1 MTRSYLS
8 YLACARC
15 GTRFSPHE
23 LQGTCTCGG
32 PLFCRYRL
40 EDLRRELGRDEV
52 PGRAST
58 LWRYP
63 ELLPV
68 QDPAQAVTLGE
79 GFTPLLPLQ
88 WGAEHGLPG
97 LWLKDEGLNPT
108 GAFKARGAAVG
119 VTRLRELGVKQVVV
133 SSSGNAGD
141 AWAVYCRR
149 GGIEATIILPDD
161 APESMLVETAL
172 AQQALHVFGGH
183 NARGGRL
190 AAALA
195 KANQVFCANTFQEP
209 YRLEGKKTMG
219 LELAEQFGWRL
230 PDVVVY
236 PIGGGVGLIG
246 IWKGFSELLELGWVQ
261 GRMPRFVV
269 AQYAGCAPLVDAFQA
284 GRETCEPWR
293 EITTLPGGLRNAKP
307 LADFLILQILRETG
321 GAAIAVSSEDALD
334 AVRDVMAAD
343 GVFMCPE
350 AGTTIVA
357 VRQMLAAGQLRGDE
371 TVAVLNTATG
381 LKYTGLF
388 PTAPH
393 RVADNA
399 EAITA

>member
-1 MTRSYLS
+1 
-8 YLACARC
+8 
-15 GTRFSPHE
+15 
-23 LQGTCTCGG
+23 
-32 PLFCRYRL
+32 
-40 EDLRRELGRDEV
+40 
-52 PGRAST
+52 
-58 LWRYP
+58 
-63 ELLPV
+63 
-68 QDPAQAVTLGE
+68 
-79 GFTPLLPLQ
+79 
-88 WGAEHGLPG
+88 
-97 LWLKDEGLNPT
+97 
-108 GAFKARGAAVG
+108 
-119 VTRLRELGVKQVVV
+119 
-133 SSSGNAGD
+133 
-141 AWAVYCRR
+141 
-149 GGIEATIILPDD
+149 
-161 APESMLVETAL
+161 MLVETTL

-190 AAALA
+190 ATAYA
-195 KANQVFCANTFQEP
+195 KANQVFCAYTFQEP

-236 PIGGGVGLIG
+236 PVGGGVGLIG
-246 IWKGFSELLELGWVQ
+246 IWKAFSELLELGWVE

-284 GRETCEPWR
+284 GRETSEPWS

-321 GAAIAVSSEDALD
+321 GAAIAVSGEDALE
-334 AVRDVMAAD
+334 AVRDVMATD

-357 VRQMLAAGQLRGDE
+357 VRQMLTAGQLRNDE
-371 TVAVLNTATG
+371 TVAVLNTASG

-388 PTAPH
+388 PAATR
-393 RVADNA
+393 RVADHA